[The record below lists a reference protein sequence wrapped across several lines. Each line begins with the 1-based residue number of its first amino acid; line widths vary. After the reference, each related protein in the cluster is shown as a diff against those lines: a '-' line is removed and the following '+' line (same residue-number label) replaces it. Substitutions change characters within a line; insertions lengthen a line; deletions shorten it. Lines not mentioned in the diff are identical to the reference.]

1 MNFLIDFFKNNDSY
15 KSLISN
21 LKLKNTP
28 IQCSGLVKTSI
39 FHLLYSIFIDANRS
53 CLVVIVENENRVN
66 ELYEEL
72 KNILDNV
79 VVYPNYDIRFHN
91 INSLESNLENKRI
104 EVINRL
110 VKKEKLLIITTAA
123 AISKKISTPKFFKS
137 HCIQIGIDDNIDMAD
152 LTEKLTKMHYDRV
165 DFVESKGQFSVR
177 GSIFDIFPVDYE
189 NPIRI
194 EFFSDEIDSIRTFEI
209 NTQRSKEKLEN
220 VNIIPAKEMVLSK
233 DDVKNILSGLT
244 KDIEKLK
251 KLTLFGK
258 NIDNSLEKFYKI
270 YNDFKINY
278 HISNMDLLSPYIK
291 RGSFST
297 ILDYLQKDAV
307 ICTEDILKIYDK
319 NLETEHLFY
328 ENITDLIENGEILDS
343 HKNILVPF
351 EKTLNRIKK
360 FDIINLTMLLK
371 RTKIINA
378 KVSVNIKTLEAECFN
393 RKFDYLFKT
402 LKFKLQRGY
411 KIVIFA
417 GSKEMMESFKN
428 ILSDEN
434 INFICKDN
442 LDFELKSSILVLSN
456 LNFNCGFEIPEQ
468 KILFLTHKEIYGFS
482 KKVNKKLKV
491 KKSNLLSY
499 TDLNIGDYVVHE
511 NHGIGQYR
519 GIEQIEVNGIIKD
532 HILIMYKDNDRL
544 YIPTDQ
550 MNLIQK
556 YIGKDGYRP
565 KLNRLGS
572 SDWIKTKQRAKK
584 ALDEIATDLVK
595 LYAKR
600 DKIEGFSFSYDT
612 PWQREFEDSFIYEET
627 YSQLRAIDEIKK
639 DMESKKPMD
648 RLLCGDV
655 GYGKTEVAL
664 RAAFKAIMDNKQ
676 VAFLVPTT
684 ILAKQHYETALERF
698 GTFPIDIEMLS
709 RFKTQSE
716 QKEIIKNLKNG
727 KINLL
732 IGTHKLLSKNLDF
745 KDLGLLIID
754 EEQRFGVKHKE
765 ALKQMK
771 ENIDVLS
778 LSATPIPRTMQMS
791 LVGIRDMSILDD
803 PPEERV
809 STSTFVLEY
818 NDSVIKE
825 AIYKEID
832 RGGQVY
838 FVYNRIKDMDKM
850 YKNLSKLLPDV
861 KIAIAHSKL
870 TNRELEN
877 IMEAFQ
883 EGEYDILLSTT
894 IIETGMDIKNCNT
907 MIIYDAD
914 KMGLSQLYQLKGR
927 IGRSERR
934 AFAYFTYEK
943 NKSISEIS
951 EKRLM
956 AIRDFSEFGSG
967 FKIAMRDLELRGAG
981 NILGECQSGHVE
993 TIGYELYVRMLEES
1007 IREVKGEKLNLKEQT
1022 QIELSVDAYI
1032 PSNYITDNNQK
1043 IDMYN
1048 KIARIESREDLNEI
1062 FEELIDRF
1070 GDVPKA
1076 VVNVMNVSYLKSIS
1090 TKLNF
1095 SKISEKDK
1103 SVIFKF
1109 DKDDKTILELVS
1121 KLEDSLFAK
1130 LEFNLNEDAKL
1141 IFNYDKN
1148 KLVESIN
1155 LLEKFLEIKEKL
1167 KLNKN

>member
-270 YNDFKINY
+270 YNDLKINY

-417 GSKEMMESFKN
+417 GSNEMMESFKN

-434 INFICKDN
+434 INFISKDN

-803 PPEERV
+803 PPEERI

-1095 SKISEKDK
+1095 SKISERNK
-1103 SVIFKF
+1103 SVVFKF

-1167 KLNKN
+1167 KLN

>member
-270 YNDFKINY
+270 YNDLKINY

-1048 KIARIESREDLNEI
+1048 KIARIESRDDLNEI

-1070 GDVPKA
+1070 GDVPKV

-1095 SKISEKDK
+1095 SKISERNK
-1103 SVIFKF
+1103 SVVFKF

-1167 KLNKN
+1167 KLN

>member
-270 YNDFKINY
+270 YNDLKINY

-803 PPEERV
+803 PPEERI

-1048 KIARIESREDLNEI
+1048 KIARIESRDDLNEI

-1095 SKISEKDK
+1095 SKISERNK
-1103 SVIFKF
+1103 SVVFKF

-1167 KLNKN
+1167 KLN

>member
-270 YNDFKINY
+270 YNDLKINY

>member
-270 YNDFKINY
+270 YNDLKINY

-417 GSKEMMESFKN
+417 GSNEMMESFKN

-434 INFICKDN
+434 INFISKDN

-803 PPEERV
+803 PPEERI

-1070 GDVPKA
+1070 GDVPKV

-1095 SKISEKDK
+1095 SKISERNK
-1103 SVIFKF
+1103 SVVFKF

-1167 KLNKN
+1167 KLN

>member
-270 YNDFKINY
+270 YNDLKINY

-809 STSTFVLEY
+809 SISTFVLEY

-1048 KIARIESREDLNEI
+1048 KIARIESRDDLNEI

-1070 GDVPKA
+1070 GDVPKV

-1095 SKISEKDK
+1095 SKISEKNK
-1103 SVIFKF
+1103 SVVFKF

-1167 KLNKN
+1167 KLN

>member
-270 YNDFKINY
+270 YNDLKINY

-803 PPEERV
+803 PPEERI

>member
-270 YNDFKINY
+270 YNDLKINY

-803 PPEERV
+803 PPEERI

-1022 QIELSVDAYI
+1022 QIELSIDAYI

-1048 KIARIESREDLNEI
+1048 KIARIESRDDLNEI

-1070 GDVPKA
+1070 GDVPKV

-1095 SKISEKDK
+1095 SKISEKNK
-1103 SVIFKF
+1103 SVVFKF

-1167 KLNKN
+1167 KLN

>member
-270 YNDFKINY
+270 YNDLKINY

-698 GTFPIDIEMLS
+698 GTFHIDIEMLS

-803 PPEERV
+803 PPEERI

-1070 GDVPKA
+1070 GDVPKV

-1095 SKISEKDK
+1095 SKISERNK
-1103 SVIFKF
+1103 SVVFKF

-1167 KLNKN
+1167 KLN

>member
-110 VKKEKLLIITTAA
+110 VKKEKLLIIITAA

-270 YNDFKINY
+270 YNDLKINY

-803 PPEERV
+803 PPEERI

-1070 GDVPKA
+1070 GDVPKV

-1095 SKISEKDK
+1095 SKISERNK
-1103 SVIFKF
+1103 SVVFKF

-1167 KLNKN
+1167 KLN

>member
-1 MNFLIDFFKNNDSY
+1 MNFLIDFFKNNEYY

-270 YNDFKINY
+270 YNDLKINY

-417 GSKEMMESFKN
+417 GSKEMMENFKN

-1103 SVIFKF
+1103 SVVFKF

-1141 IFNYDKN
+1141 IFNYNKN

>member
-270 YNDFKINY
+270 YNDLKINY

-1048 KIARIESREDLNEI
+1048 KIARIESRDDLNEI

-1095 SKISEKDK
+1095 SKISERNK
-1103 SVIFKF
+1103 SVVFKF

-1167 KLNKN
+1167 KLN

>member
-270 YNDFKINY
+270 YNDLKINY

-803 PPEERV
+803 PPEERI

-1095 SKISEKDK
+1095 SKISERNK
-1103 SVIFKF
+1103 SVVFKF

-1130 LEFNLNEDAKL
+1130 LEFNLNEDTKL

-1167 KLNKN
+1167 KLN

>member
-270 YNDFKINY
+270 YNDLKINY

-803 PPEERV
+803 PPEERI

-1103 SVIFKF
+1103 SVVFKF

>member
-270 YNDFKINY
+270 YNDLKINY

-803 PPEERV
+803 PPEERI

-825 AIYKEID
+825 AIYK
-832 RGGQVY
+832 
-838 FVYNRIKDMDKM
+838 
-850 YKNLSKLLPDV
+850 
-861 KIAIAHSKL
+861 
-870 TNRELEN
+870 
-877 IMEAFQ
+877 
-883 EGEYDILLSTT
+883 
-894 IIETGMDIKNCNT
+894 
-907 MIIYDAD
+907 
-914 KMGLSQLYQLKGR
+914 
-927 IGRSERR
+927 
-934 AFAYFTYEK
+934 
-943 NKSISEIS
+943 
-951 EKRLM
+951 
-956 AIRDFSEFGSG
+956 
-967 FKIAMRDLELRGAG
+967 
-981 NILGECQSGHVE
+981 
-993 TIGYELYVRMLEES
+993 
-1007 IREVKGEKLNLKEQT
+1007 
-1022 QIELSVDAYI
+1022 
-1032 PSNYITDNNQK
+1032 
-1043 IDMYN
+1043 
-1048 KIARIESREDLNEI
+1048 
-1062 FEELIDRF
+1062 
-1070 GDVPKA
+1070 
-1076 VVNVMNVSYLKSIS
+1076 
-1090 TKLNF
+1090 
-1095 SKISEKDK
+1095 
-1103 SVIFKF
+1103 
-1109 DKDDKTILELVS
+1109 
-1121 KLEDSLFAK
+1121 
-1130 LEFNLNEDAKL
+1130 
-1141 IFNYDKN
+1141 
-1148 KLVESIN
+1148 
-1155 LLEKFLEIKEKL
+1155 
-1167 KLNKN
+1167 

>member
-270 YNDFKINY
+270 YNDLKINY

-803 PPEERV
+803 PPEERI

-1070 GDVPKA
+1070 GDVPKV

-1095 SKISEKDK
+1095 SKISERNK
-1103 SVIFKF
+1103 SVVFKF

-1167 KLNKN
+1167 KLK

>member
-104 EVINRL
+104 EVVNRL

-137 HCIQIGIDDNIDMAD
+137 HCIQIGIDDNIDMDD

-270 YNDFKINY
+270 YNDLKINY

-1048 KIARIESREDLNEI
+1048 KIARIESRDELNEI

-1070 GDVPKA
+1070 GDVPKV

-1095 SKISEKDK
+1095 SKISERNK
-1103 SVIFKF
+1103 SVVFKF

-1167 KLNKN
+1167 KLN

>member
-270 YNDFKINY
+270 YNDLKINY

-417 GSKEMMESFKN
+417 GSNEMMESFKN

-434 INFICKDN
+434 INFISKDN

-456 LNFNCGFEIPEQ
+456 LNFNCGFEIPDQ

-1103 SVIFKF
+1103 SVVFKF

>member
-270 YNDFKINY
+270 YNDLKINY

-803 PPEERV
+803 PPEERI

-1048 KIARIESREDLNEI
+1048 KIARIESRDDLNEI

-1070 GDVPKA
+1070 GDVPKV

-1095 SKISEKDK
+1095 SKISEKNK
-1103 SVIFKF
+1103 SVVFKF

-1167 KLNKN
+1167 KLN

>member
-270 YNDFKINY
+270 YNDLKINY

-803 PPEERV
+803 PPEERI

-1048 KIARIESREDLNEI
+1048 KIARIESRDDLNEI

-1070 GDVPKA
+1070 GDVPKV

-1095 SKISEKDK
+1095 SKISERNK
-1103 SVIFKF
+1103 SVVFKF

-1167 KLNKN
+1167 KLN

>member
-1 MNFLIDFFKNNDSY
+1 MNFLIDFFKNNESY

-270 YNDFKINY
+270 YNDLKINY

-417 GSKEMMESFKN
+417 GSNEMMESFKN

-434 INFICKDN
+434 INFISKDN

>member
-270 YNDFKINY
+270 YNDLKINY

-803 PPEERV
+803 PPEERI

-1070 GDVPKA
+1070 GDVPKV

-1095 SKISEKDK
+1095 SKISERNK
-1103 SVIFKF
+1103 SVVFKF

-1167 KLNKN
+1167 KLN

>member
-270 YNDFKINY
+270 YNDLKINY

-1022 QIELSVDAYI
+1022 QIELSIDAYI

-1048 KIARIESREDLNEI
+1048 KIARIESRDDLNEI

-1070 GDVPKA
+1070 GDVPKV

-1095 SKISEKDK
+1095 SKISEKNK
-1103 SVIFKF
+1103 SVVFKF

-1155 LLEKFLEIKEKL
+1155 LLEKFLEIKEKS
-1167 KLNKN
+1167 KLN

>member
-104 EVINRL
+104 EVVNRL

-270 YNDFKINY
+270 YNDLKINY

-456 LNFNCGFEIPEQ
+456 LNFNCGFEILEQ

-803 PPEERV
+803 PPEERI

-1048 KIARIESREDLNEI
+1048 KIARIESRDDLNEI

-1095 SKISEKDK
+1095 SKISERNK
-1103 SVIFKF
+1103 SVVFKF

-1167 KLNKN
+1167 KLN

>member
-270 YNDFKINY
+270 YNDLKINY

-417 GSKEMMESFKN
+417 GSNEMMESFKN

-803 PPEERV
+803 PPEERI

-1070 GDVPKA
+1070 GDVPKV

-1095 SKISEKDK
+1095 SKISERNK
-1103 SVIFKF
+1103 SVVFKF

-1167 KLNKN
+1167 KLN

>member
-1 MNFLIDFFKNNDSY
+1 MNFLIDFFKNNESY

-270 YNDFKINY
+270 YNDLKINY

-417 GSKEMMESFKN
+417 GSNEMMESFKN

-434 INFICKDN
+434 INFISKDN

-803 PPEERV
+803 PPEERI

-1095 SKISEKDK
+1095 SKISERNK
-1103 SVIFKF
+1103 SVVFKF

-1167 KLNKN
+1167 KLN

>member
-1 MNFLIDFFKNNDSY
+1 MNFLIDFFKNNESY

-270 YNDFKINY
+270 YNDLKINY

-417 GSKEMMESFKN
+417 GSNEMMESFKN

-434 INFICKDN
+434 INFISKDN

-825 AIYKEID
+825 AIYKELD

-1022 QIELSVDAYI
+1022 QIEISVDAYI

-1103 SVIFKF
+1103 SVVFKF

>member
-1 MNFLIDFFKNNDSY
+1 MNFLIDFFKNNESY

-270 YNDFKINY
+270 YNDLKINY

-417 GSKEMMESFKN
+417 GSNEMMESFKN

-434 INFICKDN
+434 INFISKDN

-1048 KIARIESREDLNEI
+1048 KIARIESRDDLNEI

-1095 SKISEKDK
+1095 SKISERNK
-1103 SVIFKF
+1103 SVVFKF

-1167 KLNKN
+1167 KLN

>member
-270 YNDFKINY
+270 YNDLKINY

-378 KVSVNIKTLEAECFN
+378 KVSVNIKTLGAECFN

-803 PPEERV
+803 PPEERI

-1095 SKISEKDK
+1095 SKISERNK
-1103 SVIFKF
+1103 SVVFKF

-1167 KLNKN
+1167 KLN

>member
-270 YNDFKINY
+270 YNDLKINY

-417 GSKEMMESFKN
+417 GSNEMMESFKN

-809 STSTFVLEY
+809 SISTFVLEY

-1095 SKISEKDK
+1095 SKISERNK
-1103 SVIFKF
+1103 SVVFKF

-1167 KLNKN
+1167 KLN

>member
-270 YNDFKINY
+270 YNDLKINY

-809 STSTFVLEY
+809 SISTFVLEY

-1095 SKISEKDK
+1095 SKISERNK
-1103 SVIFKF
+1103 SVVFKF

-1167 KLNKN
+1167 KLN

>member
-270 YNDFKINY
+270 YNDLKINY

-809 STSTFVLEY
+809 SISTFVLEY

-1070 GDVPKA
+1070 GDVPKV

-1095 SKISEKDK
+1095 SKISERNK
-1103 SVIFKF
+1103 SVVFKF

-1167 KLNKN
+1167 KLN

>member
-104 EVINRL
+104 EVVNRL

-270 YNDFKINY
+270 YNDLKINY

-803 PPEERV
+803 PPEERI

-1070 GDVPKA
+1070 GDVPKV

-1095 SKISEKDK
+1095 SKISERNK
-1103 SVIFKF
+1103 SVVFKF

-1167 KLNKN
+1167 KLN

>member
-270 YNDFKINY
+270 YNDLKINY

-456 LNFNCGFEIPEQ
+456 LNFNCGFEIPDQ

-1048 KIARIESREDLNEI
+1048 KIARIESRDDLNEI

-1070 GDVPKA
+1070 GDVPKV

-1095 SKISEKDK
+1095 SKISERNK
-1103 SVIFKF
+1103 SVVFKF

-1167 KLNKN
+1167 KLN

>member
-270 YNDFKINY
+270 YNDLKINY

-417 GSKEMMESFKN
+417 GSNEMMESFKN

-434 INFICKDN
+434 INFISKDN

-803 PPEERV
+803 PPEERI

-1048 KIARIESREDLNEI
+1048 KIARIESRDDLNEI

-1070 GDVPKA
+1070 GDVPKV

-1095 SKISEKDK
+1095 SKISERNK
-1103 SVIFKF
+1103 SVVFKF

-1167 KLNKN
+1167 KLN

>member
-270 YNDFKINY
+270 YNDLKINY

-803 PPEERV
+803 PPEERI

-1095 SKISEKDK
+1095 SKISERNK
-1103 SVIFKF
+1103 SVVFKF

-1148 KLVESIN
+1148 KL
-1155 LLEKFLEIKEKL
+1155 LYFLTIL
-1167 KLNKN
+1167 KK